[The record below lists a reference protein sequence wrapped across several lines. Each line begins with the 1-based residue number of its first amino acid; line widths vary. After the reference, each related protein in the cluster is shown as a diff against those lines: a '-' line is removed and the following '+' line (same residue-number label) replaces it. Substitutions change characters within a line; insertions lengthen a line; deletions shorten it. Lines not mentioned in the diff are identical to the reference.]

1 MLTDLVLQA
10 ENGRAVDRIADQ
22 YGLSRDETVQ
32 AIEALVPAFSAGL
45 QRNTRDVGGQASLLQ
60 ALGSGRHPQ
69 YVEDPDLAFSDS
81 GLDEGRGIL
90 GHVFG
95 NRDVSRGV
103 AAQAA
108 ARTGLSE
115 SLLKRLLPAL
125 APIILGALVKGLTG
139 RSSDRSGGRPG
150 GSLGSAIG
158 DAAGGGLLG
167 SILGSLADGFLSGG
181 GDAVSG
187 RTRRAPTGRRRRT
200 RRTAER
206 TAGRGGGL
214 EDLIGDVLGGALG
227 GALGGGMGGSGNRR
241 ARAPRRETSRR
252 EAPRRQRRTRDPL
265 DEFFADRPTR
275 QRRVPQG
282 RQGGRG
288 NDNIFGDAIAPG
300 GRTDRSYQR
309 EVGSVFDQLLGE

>member
-10 ENGRAVDRIADQ
+10 DGGRAVDRIADQ
-22 YGLSRDETVQ
+22 YGLSRDETVR

-60 ALGSGRHPQ
+60 ALGSGRHPR
-69 YVEDPDLAFSDS
+69 YVENPDLAFGDE
-81 GLDEGRGIL
+81 GLSEGRGIL

-115 SLLKRLLPAL
+115 GLLKKLLPAL

-139 RSSDRSGGRPG
+139 RSGGRSGGGSG

-181 GDAVSG
+181 GSAMGG
-187 RTRRAPTGRRRRT
+187 RTRRAPTGQRRRT
-200 RRTAER
+200 RRTAE
-206 TAGRGGGL
+206 RGGGL

-227 GALGGGMGGSGNRR
+227 GSLGGGLGGGSANRR
-241 ARAPRRETSRR
+241 VEPTTPRRRET
-252 EAPRRQRRTRDPL
+252 PRRQRRTRDPL